1 MLIFTTAL
9 TLVPIGMVTVFIGIK
24 VQSSDPEEGH
34 RKEGDKNK
42 VGNRRGTLEKNEV
55 ENDVAAQGRRRTE
68 KCVVERES
76 EDSGV
81 AVEIPTLMLL
91 IVNLSVVFLSTTA
104 PVISRFGKSRRRLV
118 VYSRREEGGGRRC
131 DGVDME

>member
-1 MLIFTTAL
+1 
-9 TLVPIGMVTVFIGIK
+9 
-24 VQSSDPEEGH
+24 VQSLDPVEGH
-34 RKEGDKNK
+34 RKEGEMNK
-42 VGNRRGTLEKNEV
+42 EGTRRGTLERNEV
-55 ENDVAAQGRRRTE
+55 ENDVAAQGRGRTE

-91 IVNLSVVFLSTTA
+91 IVILSDVFLSTTA

-118 VYSRREEGGGRRC
+118 VYSRREEGRGRRC
-131 DGVDME
+131 VGV